1 MWSIFSNVYL
11 PPVYFLWWCACWRS
25 WPIFYFSYCSALS
38 VFCIFWIIVFY
49 QMCLLQI
56 VSPGLWL
63 ILSFYSIFCRAEVF
77 NFNEFQ
83 LLNNLLPALCLS
95 YCIYMFLSRIF
106 DVLFHKVFTEPL
118 VYHTV
123 RSRNPIHWI
132 ILGNS

>member
-1 MWSIFSNVYL
+1 MFICHLYIFFGDVSAKEL
-11 PPVYFLWWCACWRS
+11 DLFFDFFFLLLNFRCLLYILDNC
-25 WPIFYFSYCSALS
+25 
-38 VFCIFWIIVFY
+38 FY

-63 ILSFYSIFCRAEVF
+63 ILSFFIVSFAEQKFF
-77 NFNEFQ
+77 NFSEFQ
-83 LLNNLLPALCLS
+83 LLNNLLSALCLW
-95 YCIYMFLSRIF
+95 YCIYLFLSRMF
-106 DVLFHKVFTEPL
+106 DVLFHKVFTESQ